1 MADISTYDERYARWA
16 IEYQEFLES
25 GMSQVEWCKVNE
37 VNLHTF
43 QYRLSRLRKTFGKDN
58 ETGVPATEFVKLNAP
73 SVLPDT
79 EPEII
84 QPADSI
90 VLETGTKRIRMEGI
104 TDKEVLRTV
113 MEVFMNAE

>member
-1 MADISTYDERYARWA
+1 MADIGTYDERYAKWA
-16 IEYQEFLES
+16 LEYQEFLDS
-25 GMSQVEWCKVNE
+25 GMSQVERCKVKE
-37 VNLHTF
+37 INLHTF

-58 ETGVPATEFVKLNAP
+58 ENGNTKTEFVKLAAP
-73 SVLPDT
+73 SALPYT

-84 QPADSI
+84 RPAGSI
-90 VLETGTKRIRMEGI
+90 VLEAGARRIRMDGI

>member
-1 MADISTYDERYARWA
+1 MADIGTYDERYARWA
-16 IEYQEFLES
+16 LDYQEFLDS
-25 GMSQVEWCKVNE
+25 GMSQSEWCKVKE

-58 ETGVPATEFVKLNAP
+58 ETGVSRTEFVKLAAP
-73 SVLPDT
+73 PDLPYT
-79 EPEII
+79 EPEISK
-84 QPADSI
+84 PAGSI
-90 VLETGTKRIRMEGI
+90 VLEAGSRRIRMDGI